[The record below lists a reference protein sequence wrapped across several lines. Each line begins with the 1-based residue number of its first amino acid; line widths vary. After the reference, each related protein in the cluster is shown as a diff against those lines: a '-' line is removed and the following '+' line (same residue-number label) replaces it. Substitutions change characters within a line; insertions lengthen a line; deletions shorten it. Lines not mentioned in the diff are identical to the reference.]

1 MSNVI
6 DISNTFGDHEG
17 AAQDGKD
24 FFDSWTYTSVVLKT
38 IDGAKYYRIRETSEK
53 YKNGTPVFLCYF
65 LNETKDKL
73 LSTHKAMKLFS
84 KKTNSDYFV
93 VMKSQYQK
101 KFSPEDERSLD
112 EALDKLLI

>member
-1 MSNVI
+1 MLKCFKSC
-6 DISNTFGDHEG
+6 
-17 AAQDGKD
+17 Q
-24 FFDSWTYTSVVLKT
+24 SVANWPIV
-38 IDGAKYYRIRETSEK
+38 ANWTSEK
-53 YKNGTPVFLCYF
+53 YKNGSSVFLYYF

-93 VMKSQYQK
+93 VMKSQYRK

-112 EALDKLLI
+112 EALDKLLV